1 MPNRRRVAPPVLLF
15 TAVALLASGCFLGP
29 SDPADTTLV
38 GARVE
43 GETIVV
49 KIPLCPSDELRR
61 VEVTDWDKAEDT
73 NPPIVWWA
81 SGPRTASAK
90 RGVVRLWSAEG
101 FDRHAATPAPVPRT
115 LDVAYLD
122 PSGEGRDYVVGLPA
136 VAAAKLK
143 PGQYWTDD
151 GPRTAA
157 QIDARLDCHTV
168 A

>member
-29 SDPADTTLV
+29 SDPADTTLA

-122 PSGEGRDYVVGLPA
+122 PSGEGRDYVVSLRA

-168 A
+168 T

>member
-1 MPNRRRVAPPVLLF
+1 MPNRRRVAPPVLL
-15 TAVALLASGCFLGP
+15 TATALLASGCFLGP
-29 SDPADTTLV
+29 SDPVDTTVV
-38 GARVE
+38 GARGE

-49 KIPLCPSDELRR
+49 KIPLCPSGELRR

-101 FDRHAATPAPVPRT
+101 FERHAAKPVPVPRT

-122 PSGEGRDYVVGLPA
+122 PSGEGRDYVFSPRT
-136 VAAAKLK
+136 VATAKLK
-143 PGQYWTDD
+143 PGQYWTED
-151 GPRTAA
+151 GPKTAA
-157 QIDARLDCHTV
+157 QIDARLDCHGST
-168 A
+168 

>member
-1 MPNRRRVAPPVLLF
+1 
-15 TAVALLASGCFLGP
+15 
-29 SDPADTTLV
+29 LV
-38 GARVE
+38 GARAE
-43 GETIVV
+43 AETIVV

-101 FDRHAATPAPVPRT
+101 FERHAAKPAPVPRT
-115 LDVAYLD
+115 LDVAYVD
-122 PSGEGRDYVVGLPA
+122 PSGEGRDYVFSRRT

-143 PGQYWTDD
+143 PGRYWTDD
-151 GPRTAA
+151 GPKTAA
-157 QIDARLDCHTV
+157 QIDARLDCHGST
-168 A
+168 

>member
-1 MPNRRRVAPPVLLF
+1 MTMA
-15 TAVALLASGCFLGP
+15 
-29 SDPADTTLV
+29 

-73 NPPIVWWA
+73 NPPIVWRA

-101 FDRHAATPAPVPRT
+101 FDRHAATPTPVPRT

-122 PSGEGRDYVVGLPA
+122 ASGEGRDCVVSPRT
-136 VAAAKLK
+136 VTAAKLK

-168 A
+168 T